1 MKKKTAL
8 TIIALKI
15 PPFSRFTNIPP
26 VFLKCFSQYFIYF
39 QFIIIEYLKWENVE
53 FLDKKKTTETFLHRD
68 TEHCTVLYTLFY
80 LISIYINSCKN
91 QLSKLQVF
99 WKICWGAL
107 KSFQH
112 CGQIFI
118 FQWNLLKEENLYIPV
133 LYNFFWMF
141 NVVFFFFKT

>member
-1 MKKKTAL
+1 M
-8 TIIALKI
+8 
-15 PPFSRFTNIPP
+15 
-26 VFLKCFSQYFIYF
+26 
-39 QFIIIEYLKWENVE
+39 E

-141 NVVFFFFKT
+141 NVVFFFSKLNMFLRMINSTFSSTSVWYRHTWLSVNSCWVLFSFLQI